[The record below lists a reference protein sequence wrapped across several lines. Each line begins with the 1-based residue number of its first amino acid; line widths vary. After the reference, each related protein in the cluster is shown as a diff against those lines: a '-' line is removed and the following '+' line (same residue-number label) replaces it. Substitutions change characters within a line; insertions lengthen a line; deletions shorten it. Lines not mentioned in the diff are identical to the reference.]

1 MAKLGNIF
9 NKEEI
14 KKEASTQNNQMDTL
28 LKIKRKCRTVLSGT

>member
-1 MAKLGNIF
+1 MAKLGSIF

-14 KKEASTQNNQMDTL
+14 KKEEQHPRRL